1 MDDAQLQYEQDLEA
15 VRLQRQ
21 KKIQENLKLEKMIA
35 EYQEILDRES
45 KNIEQMK
52 EKLTPIKDISL

>member
-1 MDDAQLQYEQDLEA
+1 MDDAQLQYEQELEA